1 MKTILQMALCL
12 GLWSPVIA
20 QKTTT
25 ELPKSI
31 AALDATNQKLYIDL
45 AARLPKIIY
54 GFVPAN
60 GTLSVDQVMTKAQQ
74 LWKEQTGETVDAKY
88 LASTKIYLEN
98 VVKTGNR
105 NIDFKTLPNLSAEL
119 KTLFNSVIS
128 NIPELPDATSYDT
141 YLLGYSS
148 KINSYKLTSAD
159 RSIFGALIAMLYAN
173 YQAIVDFQTA
183 IQTNTGG
190 RLCWS
195 CIVKGIKCGLAMV
208 GGAGAGAIVGGAAG
222 TVTLPVVGTVSG
234 AVFGMVTGAATGLA
248 SCL

>member
-1 MKTILQMALCL
+1 MKTILQMALFL
-12 GLWSPVIA
+12 GLWSPVVA

-31 AALDATNQKLYIDL
+31 AALDAVNQKLYSDL
-45 AARLPKIIY
+45 AARLPKVIY
-54 GFVPAN
+54 GFLPPK
-60 GTLSVDQVMTKAQQ
+60 GTFSVDQILAKSQQ
-74 LWKEQTGETVDAKY
+74 LWKEQTGETADAKY
-88 LASTKIYLEN
+88 LVYAKSYFEN

-105 NIDFKTLPNLSAEL
+105 NIDFRTLPNLSAEL
-119 KTLFNSVIS
+119 KTLFSSVIS

-183 IQTNTGG
+183 IQNNTGG
-190 RLCWS
+190 RFCWS

-208 GGAGAGAIVGGAAG
+208 GGAGAGALVGGAAG

-248 SCL
+248 TCI